1 MGLQHIFWDLLTA
14 TYHIEQAS
22 SGLTVAKLQLRF
34 QSQTEIDFKWLEVGW
49 LKTGRKWSFDI
60 FTTYWHKVGWTS
72 WMLKVGWSPST
83 RFPGHGSLG
92 PGLRALAHCE
102 TNHHDVPW
110 PSWLVQNFVAG
121 KCARTMQRLTMVKLG
136 HFPMGI
142 SMSWW
147 WFKPMGI
154 SMFWCWNVEELLYEE
169 WSLQH
174 VVAPGSTPGLSRIDW
189 K

>member
-1 MGLQHIFWDLLTA
+1 
-14 TYHIEQAS
+14 
-22 SGLTVAKLQLRF
+22 
-34 QSQTEIDFKWLEVGW
+34 
-49 LKTGRKWSFDI
+49 
-60 FTTYWHKVGWTS
+60 
-72 WMLKVGWSPST
+72 
-83 RFPGHGSLG
+83 
-92 PGLRALAHCE
+92 
-102 TNHHDVPW
+102 
-110 PSWLVQNFVAG
+110 
-121 KCARTMQRLTMVKLG
+121 
-136 HFPMGI
+136 MGI

>member
-1 MGLQHIFWDLLTA
+1 
-14 TYHIEQAS
+14 
-22 SGLTVAKLQLRF
+22 
-34 QSQTEIDFKWLEVGW
+34 
-49 LKTGRKWSFDI
+49 
-60 FTTYWHKVGWTS
+60 
-72 WMLKVGWSPST
+72 MLKVGWSPST

-102 TNHHDVPW
+102 THHHDVPW
-110 PSWLVQNFVAG
+110 PSWLVQNFVVG

-189 K
+189 IDLPKYGIQWFHPNYSAKYVILRWWSFKDPNFSFSGLTSSMNTFPQTSGSTTCYEK